1 VQDENTNGVETQ
13 YYIQNRQ
20 NTNEFKRLHLIPKMK
35 NLATHGSHYTPRK
48 KDCKEDKESS
58 IVLVLDGFYIPLNPD
73 PLSKTLKSSFKH
85 IFGLRLSG
93 FSLGRK
99 HLA

>member
-1 VQDENTNGVETQ
+1 
-13 YYIQNRQ
+13 
-20 NTNEFKRLHLIPKMK
+20 MK

-58 IVLVLDGFYIPLNPD
+58 IVLVLDGPYVPSNPD
-73 PLSKTLKSSFKH
+73 SLSKILKSSFKH
-85 IFGLRLSG
+85 VFRHMLSD
-93 FSLGRK
+93 FWLGRK

>member
-1 VQDENTNGVETQ
+1 
-13 YYIQNRQ
+13 
-20 NTNEFKRLHLIPKMK
+20 MK

-58 IVLVLDGFYIPLNPD
+58 IVLVLDCFYIPPNPN

-85 IFGLRLSG
+85 VFGLRLSD
-93 FSLGRK
+93 FSLGQK

>member
-1 VQDENTNGVETQ
+1 
-13 YYIQNRQ
+13 
-20 NTNEFKRLHLIPKMK
+20 MK
-35 NLATHGSHYTPRK
+35 NLATHDSHYTPRK
-48 KDCKEDKESS
+48 KDCKEDKEFS
-58 IVLVLDGFYIPLNPD
+58 IVLVLGGPYIPSNPD

-85 IFGLRLSG
+85 VFGLRLSD